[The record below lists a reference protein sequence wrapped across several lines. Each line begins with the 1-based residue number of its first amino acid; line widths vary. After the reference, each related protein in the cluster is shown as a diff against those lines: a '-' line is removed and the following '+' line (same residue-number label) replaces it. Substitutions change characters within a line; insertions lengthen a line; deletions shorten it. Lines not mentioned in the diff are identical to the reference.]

1 MTPRALLTLALGDF
15 RYRARRP
22 AYAMTLL
29 AAVGLGYLTVPAV
42 GSHWSVLNVG
52 DYRGVYDS
60 AYVGWS
66 TALAGALWLTLA
78 GFYAVR
84 GAVARDESTG
94 VGRLL
99 ATTPLRSSGY
109 LAAKFLG
116 NLLVLGSMAAVLAG
130 TAVVLQLT
138 RGESTGLD
146 PVALL
151 TPYVLVT
158 LPLLA
163 VTAGAALL
171 FETVPGLRGGL
182 GNVLWFFVALAV
194 ALGGQSPKAPLGG
207 LGVRPFADAMRDALT
222 ARHLDLGP
230 ADFSLGLTAHAHP
243 LQTVRWNGPAVDP
256 AFVGDRLLLVLGAV
270 VLAVLPALWFHRFD
284 PSRGAVPARRTD
296 PAPEQVAEPT
306 PRRSGPAYTP
316 LTPLPPTALVPGR
329 SFGRLLAGEVR
340 ILLQGLPRWWWPLF
354 AALVPAAFALP
365 YAAGGRAALLPVAWL
380 LPVLLWSRLGTQR
393 VEYGV
398 DTLLGAYPAARGRV
412 LAEWA
417 AGVVL
422 SALTGAGPALRMTL
436 AADWP
441 ALAGWLAGALF
452 VPALALAL
460 GLVGRTHRLFQMLY
474 LPLWYLVVNGTAAL
488 DYMGVV
494 RRHGHLAGPGP
505 LAVTALTAALLTVA
519 LVAATTRRTVR
530 R

>member
-29 AAVGLGYLTVPAV
+29 AAVGLGALAVPAV
-42 GSHWSVLNVG
+42 GTRWSVLNLG
-52 DYRGVYDS
+52 DYRGVYNS

-78 GFYAVR
+78 GFYVVR

-99 ATTPLRSSGY
+99 ATTPLRSTAY

-116 NLLVLGSMAAVLAG
+116 NLAVLGSMAAALAG
-130 TAVVLQLT
+130 TALVLQLT
-138 RGESTGLD
+138 RGESTDVD

-151 TPYVLVT
+151 TPYLLVT

-171 FETVPGLRGGL
+171 VETVPGLRGGL
-182 GNVLWFFVALAV
+182 GNALWFFVALAV
-194 ALGGQSPKAPLGG
+194 ALGGQSPTAPLGG
-207 LGVRPFADAMRDALT
+207 LGVRPFVASMRDALV
-222 ARHLDLGP
+222 ARNVDLSD
-230 ADFSLGLTAHAHP
+230 AEFSLGLTSRAHP
-243 LQTVRWNGPAVDP
+243 LQTVQWNGMGVDP
-256 AFVGDRLLLVLGAV
+256 TFAADRLLLVLGAV
-270 VLAVLPALWFHRFD
+270 LLALLPAFWFHRFD
-284 PSRGAVPARRTD
+284 PSRGAAPLRLTD
-296 PAPEQVAEPT
+296 PAPEPLAAPVPH
-306 PRRSGPAYTP
+306 RPAPPYTA
-316 LTPLPPTALVPGR
+316 LTPLPQAAVVPGR
-329 SFGRLLAGEVR
+329 TFGRLLAGEVR
-340 ILLQGLPRWWWPLF
+340 ILLQGLPRWCWLLL
-354 AALVPAAFALP
+354 AALVLPALVLP
-365 YAAGGRAALLPVAWL
+365 YPAGTRGVLLLAWL
-380 LPVLLWSRLGTQR
+380 LPLLLWSRLGTQR
-393 VEYGV
+393 EEYGV
-398 DTLLGAYPAARGRV
+398 DTLLGAYPAPRGRV

-422 SALTGAGPALRMTL
+422 SALTGAGPAVRIVL

-441 ALAGWLAGALF
+441 MLASWVGGALF
-452 VPALALAL
+452 VPALGLAL
-460 GLVGRTHRLFQMLY
+460 GLVSRSHRLFQMLY
-474 LPLWYLVVNGTAAL
+474 PPLWYLVLNGTAAL
-488 DYMGVV
+488 DFMGVV

-505 LAVTALTAALLTVA
+505 LAVTALTAALLAVA
-519 LVAATTRRTVR
+519 LVADPARRTVR